1 VLDGYFREWATAP
14 ARRAVDRA
22 AAALG
27 VTAVAE
33 WEGAAMAR
41 AAAFVIT
48 AAEGGALH
56 RARLAACYDAFEPL
70 SRDRLVA
77 GSLVPASWVVQAQRI
92 RRRVYQEAL
101 QLFAQYDLLLAPAT
115 PVPATAVGTEWID
128 VNGTTL
134 PCRASL
140 GLLTQPISCIG
151 LPVCVAPVWPGEAAD
166 GVTAALPIGVQL
178 IAAPWREDI
187 CLAAA
192 QALAAAHI
200 AHCRFA

>member
-1 VLDGYFREWATAP
+1 
-14 ARRAVDRA
+14 
-22 AAALG
+22 
-27 VTAVAE
+27 
-33 WEGAAMAR
+33 
-41 AAAFVIT
+41 
-48 AAEGGALH
+48 
-56 RARLAACYDAFEPL
+56 
-70 SRDRLVA
+70 
-77 GSLVPASWVVQAQRI
+77 VQAQRI